1 MWRQLPFAIS
11 PYLVGRWKAAWSVSS
26 ASIVLFSPKLA
37 IVGILGQLSIEFLD
51 EEKKGQVYLMGCL
64 SGYGQLMS
72 AVTGSIGQ
80 N

>member
-1 MWRQLPFAIS
+1 
-11 PYLVGRWKAAWSVSS
+11 
-26 ASIVLFSPKLA
+26 
-37 IVGILGQLSIEFLD
+37 LSFLD